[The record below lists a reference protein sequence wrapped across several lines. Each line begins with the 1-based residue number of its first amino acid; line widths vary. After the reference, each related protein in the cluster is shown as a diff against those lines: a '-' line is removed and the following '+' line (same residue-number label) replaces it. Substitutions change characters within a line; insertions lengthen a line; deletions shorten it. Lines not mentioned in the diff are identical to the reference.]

1 MKSQSKVGGEWFSF
15 DRSSWS
21 SAAGIAK
28 GSIYLTLRNT
38 FSTIIAVLGFAFMAR
53 AISQE
58 KMGVIAGATLL
69 AGLVQLVSDFG
80 LNTSIHGKMDF
91 DQALLIRG

>member
-1 MKSQSKVGGEWFSF
+1 MAGNGLALTDQVGLT
-15 DRSSWS
+15 
-21 SAAGIAK
+21 AAGIAK
-28 GSIYLTLRNT
+28 GSIYLTLQNS

-53 AISQE
+53 VISQDE
-58 KMGVIAGATLL
+58 LGVIAGATLL

>member
-1 MKSQSKVGGEWFSF
+1 VRLAGNGLALTDQVGLT
-15 DRSSWS
+15 
-21 SAAGIAK
+21 AAGIAK
-28 GSIYLTLRNT
+28 GFNLPDPSEHFFNHNCR
-38 FSTIIAVLGFAFMAR
+38 SGFCLHGR

-58 KMGVIAGATLL
+58 EMSVIAGATLL

-91 DQALLIRG
+91 DQALLIRD

>member
-1 MKSQSKVGGEWFSF
+1 M
-15 DRSSWS
+15 
-21 SAAGIAK
+21 
-28 GSIYLTLRNT
+28 
-38 FSTIIAVLGFAFMAR
+38 IAVLGFAFMAR
-53 AISQE
+53 AILQDE
-58 KMGVIAGATLL
+58 MGVIAGVTLL

>member
-1 MKSQSKVGGEWFSF
+1 VRLARNGLALADQVGLT
-15 DRSSWS
+15 
-21 SAAGIAK
+21 AAGIAK
-28 GSIYLTLRNT
+28 GFNLPDPSEHFFDHNCRSGFCLHGKGN
-38 FSTIIAVLGFAFMAR
+38 IAGR
-53 AISQE
+53 D
-58 KMGVIAGATLL
+58 GVIAGATLL